1 MIIIRAD
8 GGKGIG
14 MGHLMRTSVL
24 AKKLAD
30 KYKVIYICDEKY
42 SEGKEFLK
50 EKGFECILARN
61 PLEEILTHTAQCIIT
76 DSYQIDTNYIEQI
89 RNKFPIVGYFD
100 DNVLKEYKADFIIN
114 QNFGAEHLD
123 YSKCKVKDLLL
134 GTKYLLIR
142 DEFREKIR
150 KGNIESR
157 LKQEEQNKHILVTV
171 GGSDVHNYTDTLLN
185 LVQHLDYTF
194 HVVIGKIFPY
204 YDQLVKKYGK
214 NEKIVFE
221 LNADMADLM
230 SKCDLAISS
239 CGSTLYELGVLKVP
253 VIGYVLADNQCEL
266 AERMF
271 KEELIE
277 FAGSINAISGKD
289 LERLIQ
295 ELLNNDEKRE
305 RMSNKCKQ
313 LLNPFGANEI
323 TKYIYRVL
331 DVNC

>member
-30 KYKVIYICDEKY
+30 KYKVIYICDERY

-171 GGSDVHNYTDTLLN
+171 GGSDVHNYTDTLLK
-185 LVQHLDYTF
+185 LVQNLDYTF
-194 HVVIGKIFPY
+194 HVVIGKIFPH
-204 YDQLVKKYGK
+204 YDQLVKKYGE

-266 AERMF
+266 AARMSR
-271 KEELIE
+271 EGLIE
-277 FAGSINAISGKD
+277 FVGDINAIQKEK
-289 LERLIQ
+289 LESRIRELI
-295 ELLNNDEKRE
+295 NDNKKRE
-305 RMSNKCKQ
+305 RMIIRCNQ
-313 LLNPFGANEI
+313 FLNPYGVDEVVKCIDKNI
-323 TKYIYRVL
+323 R
-331 DVNC
+331 